1 MAMYTE
7 WHFPYWGRG
16 KGSHIGVVVRAWVLP
31 RMRSGFQSSLGT
43 SIHYIHKKNKKQD
56 TITVSGEGN
65 LSNKPYHLYK
75 RYLYL
80 YNRYFLIFYI

>member
-1 MAMYTE
+1 MKNEMSSVAMYTE

-43 SIHYIHKKNKKQD
+43 SIHYIHKKKKAGYD
-56 TITVSGEGN
+56 NSKWGR
-65 LSNKPYHLYK
+65 KPVKQAIPSL
-75 RYLYL
+75 
-80 YNRYFLIFYI
+80 